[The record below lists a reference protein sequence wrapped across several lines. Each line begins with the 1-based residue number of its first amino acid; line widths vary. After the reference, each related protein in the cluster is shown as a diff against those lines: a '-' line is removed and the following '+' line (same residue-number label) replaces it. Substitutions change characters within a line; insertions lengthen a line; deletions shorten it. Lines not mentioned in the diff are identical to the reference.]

1 MTSPPPSLAHPDAV
15 AQMTARVAAA
25 VRDVPRLAAAEV
37 DDLLR
42 LVPGKRAIL
51 RGRLGGRDT
60 VFRLNLAPDDGT
72 TAREW
77 AEMLRLWPVMNTGD
91 LRIPEPICASA
102 AHGIIAQA
110 HVPGTPLLQ
119 LFYGSEPQERIARLS
134 PAAAWLRRSTVISE
148 GWQSARPERWIARA
162 RRASQTQPFS
172 QLRALELEILEQ
184 MQRIAPLV
192 AAAPWR
198 TAICHGDYH
207 PNNLLADGTRLTG
220 IDLGFSQRM
229 PVLKDIAR
237 FAMHMGR
244 RRLRLSGRTRFGV
257 DDACLS
263 AFAEAFDLTAA
274 EREATLPFFLG
285 FEALIR
291 VENVRLP
298 QSRILRAEKMYRGLL
313 RDLIRTPQP
322 RF

>member
-1 MTSPPPSLAHPDAV
+1 MADPDAV
-15 AQMTARVAAA
+15 AQITA
-25 VRDVPRLAAAEV
+25 RLAAAVPDVPALAGAEV
-37 DDLLR
+37 HDLLR

-51 RGRLGGRDT
+51 CGMLDGRET
-60 VFRLNLAPDDGT
+60 VFRLNLEPDDGT

-77 AEMLRLWPVMNTGD
+77 AEMLRLWSAMNTGD
-91 LRIPEPICASA
+91 LRIPEPICASV

-119 LFYGSEPQERIARLS
+119 LFYASETQERMAWLA
-134 PAAAWLRRSTVISE
+134 PAAAWLRRCTAISE
-148 GWQSARPERWIARA
+148 GWERARPERWIARA
-162 RRASQTQPFS
+162 RRASQTQPFE

-184 MQRIAPLV
+184 MERLAPPV

-244 RRLRLSGRTRFGV
+244 RRMRLSGQTRFGV
-257 DDACLS
+257 DGACLA
-263 AFAEAFDLTAA
+263 AFAEAFDLTAT
-274 EREATLPFFLG
+274 ERDATLPFFLA

-298 QSRILRAEKMYRGLL
+298 KSRILRAEKMYRGLL
-313 RDLIRTPQP
+313 RDLIRTH
-322 RF
+322 RNRI